1 MNKIELNRILKD
13 IEIYDILDYYTPE
26 SLLMEMDELDIII
39 YLEKKGFI
47 LSEKKNNNLKTT
59 EMLERFIQLLN
70 DITKRNTL
78 YEKIEELYNQ

>member
-59 EMLERFIQLLN
+59 EMLERFTQLLN

>member
-1 MNKIELNRILKD
+1 MNKIELNRMLKD

-70 DITKRNTL
+70 DITKRDTL
-78 YEKIEELYNQ
+78 YEKIEELYN

>member
-1 MNKIELNRILKD
+1 MNKIELNRMLKD

>member
-1 MNKIELNRILKD
+1 MNKIELNRMLKD

-59 EMLERFIQLLN
+59 EMLERFTQLLN

>member
-1 MNKIELNRILKD
+1 MNKIELNRMLKD

-70 DITKRNTL
+70 DITKRDTL

>member
-59 EMLERFIQLLN
+59 EMLERFTQLLN

-78 YEKIEELYNQ
+78 YEKIEELYN